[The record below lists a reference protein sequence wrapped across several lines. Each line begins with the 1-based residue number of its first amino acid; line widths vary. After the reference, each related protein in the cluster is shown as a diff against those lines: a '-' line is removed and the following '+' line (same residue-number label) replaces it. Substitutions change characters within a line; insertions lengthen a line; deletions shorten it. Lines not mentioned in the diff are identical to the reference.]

1 MKEFISIIYL
11 KNGMIYNDRTAS
23 MVLDE
28 DALSYI
34 TRLNNCGA
42 DGILL
47 YDLSEDDASH
57 EQALH
62 MIADLCKESD
72 LPIAATGNIKRLED
86 VKKLLYAGCAKAIL
100 DLSDEGHCTL
110 LPEAAARFGAERI
123 AAFITGKDMFLE
135 CLPLIDK
142 NVSLLV
148 CDGEKVSMKGIPL
161 PVILVSDSNSADR
174 IGDLLSLDGVNGA
187 GAVFDMELIET
198 LPFLKQSYE
207 ELGMEVSS
215 LKPAIAWNELKLNSD
230 AMIPVV
236 VQDDATDAVLM
247 VAYMNEEAYEE
258 TFKTGRMH
266 YYSRSRNKLWLKG
279 EESGHFQ
286 YVRSITADC
295 DQDTLLARVKQVG
308 VACHT
313 GEYSCFHNE
322 VADKKNTSSALA
334 GTSPSRGRFN
344 DMNAAS
350 PARGRSE
357 NVLEEVYATIL
368 DRKEHPKEGSYTNY
382 LFDKGLDKILK
393 KLGEETTEVVIASKN
408 AEEKEVVYEIADVLY
423 HTMVLMAEKG
433 INWDTVL
440 DELARRH

>member
-11 KNGMIYNDRTAS
+11 KDGMIYADRAAS
-23 MVLDE
+23 TVLDE

-34 TRLNNCGA
+34 ARLNNCGA

-47 YDLSEDDASH
+47 YDLSGDDASH

-62 MIADLCKESD
+62 MIADLCRESD

-86 VKKLLYAGCAKAIL
+86 VKKLLYAGCAKTIL
-100 DLSDEGHCTL
+100 DLSDEEHCTL
-110 LPEAAARFGAERI
+110 LPEAAARFGADRI

-161 PVILVSDSNSADR
+161 PVILISDSNSADR
-174 IGDLLSLDGVNGA
+174 IGDLLSLDGVNGV

-215 LKPAIAWNELKLNSD
+215 LKPAIAWNDLKLNSD
-230 AMIPVV
+230 GMIPVV

-247 VAYMNEEAYEE
+247 VAYMNEEAYTE

-266 YYSRSRNKLWLKG
+266 YYSRSRSKLWLKG

-322 VADKKNTSSALA
+322 VADKKKIGGVLSIHLENPSSGSEGATFPP
-334 GTSPSRGRFN
+334 GGRF
-344 DMNAAS
+344 
-350 PARGRSE
+350 E

-368 DRKEHPKEGSYTNY
+368 DRKAHPKEGSYTNY

-408 AEEKEVVYEIADVLY
+408 AEQKEVVYEIADVLY

-433 INWDTVL
+433 LTWDEIL

>member
-1 MKEFISIIYL
+1 MKEFIAIIYL
-11 KNGMIYNDRTAS
+11 KNGFVYADRAAS
-23 MVLDE
+23 TVLDE

-34 TRLNNCGA
+34 MRLNNCGA

-47 YDLSEDDASH
+47 YDTSEDDASH

-86 VKKLLYAGCAKAIL
+86 VKKMLYAGCKKCVL
-100 DLSDEGHCTL
+100 DLSDETHAAL
-110 LPEAAARFGAERI
+110 LKEAAARFGADRI
-123 AAFITGKDMFLE
+123 ATFITGKDMFLE

-161 PVILVSDSNSADR
+161 PVILISDSKSADR
-174 IGDLLSLDGVNGA
+174 IGDLLSLDGVNGVA
-187 GAVFDMELIET
+187 APFDAELIET

-215 LKPAIAWNELKLNSD
+215 LKPQIAWQELKLNSD
-230 AMIPVV
+230 ALIPVV
-236 VQDDATDAVLM
+236 VQDDKTDAVLM

-266 YYSRSRNKLWLKG
+266 YYSRSRGKLWLKG

-286 YVRSITADC
+286 FVCSVTADC
-295 DQDTLLARVKQVG
+295 DKDTLLARVRQIG

-313 GEYSCFHNE
+313 GEYSCFFHE
-322 VADKKNTSSALA
+322 VADHHKAKSVLSAHIMDPSSGSA
-334 GTSPSRGRFN
+334 GVLGRY
-344 DMNAAS
+344 D
-350 PARGRSE
+350 
-357 NVLEEVYATIL
+357 NVLDEVYATIL
-368 DRKEHPKEGSYTNY
+368 DRKTHPKEGSYTNY

>member
-11 KNGMIYNDRTAS
+11 KDGMIYADHAAS
-23 MVLDE
+23 TVLDE

-34 TRLNNCGA
+34 ARLNNCGA

-47 YDLSEDDASH
+47 YDLSADDASH

-62 MIADLCKESD
+62 MIADLCRESD

-86 VKKLLYAGCAKAIL
+86 VKKLLYAGCAKTIL

-110 LPEAAARFGAERI
+110 LPDAAARFGADRI

-161 PVILVSDSNSADR
+161 PVILISDSNSADR
-174 IGDLLSLDGVNGA
+174 IGDLLSLVGVNGV

-215 LKPAIAWNELKLNSD
+215 LKPAIAWNDLKLNSD
-230 AMIPVV
+230 GMIPVV

-247 VAYMNEEAYEE
+247 VAYMNEEAYTE

-266 YYSRSRNKLWLKG
+266 YYSRSRSKLWLKG

-322 VADKKNTSSALA
+322 VVNKGKNTSSVGYAD
-334 GTSPSRGRFN
+334 SFPSRGSS
-344 DMNAAS
+344 DES
-350 PARGRSE
+350 
-357 NVLEEVYATIL
+357 VLEEVYATIL

-408 AEEKEVVYEIADVLY
+408 AEQKEVVYEIADVLY

-433 INWDTVL
+433 LTWDEIL